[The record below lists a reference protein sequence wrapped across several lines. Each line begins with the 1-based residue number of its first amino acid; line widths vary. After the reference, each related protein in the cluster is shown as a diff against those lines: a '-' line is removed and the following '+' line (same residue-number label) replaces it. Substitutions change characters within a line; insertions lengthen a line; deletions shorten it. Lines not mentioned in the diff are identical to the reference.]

1 MLESVFFSEKVPVLL
16 QNEAKIL
23 LDDMKKWVSGK
34 SQSVSKKSKKSYIL
48 ISGVPGGKAVVLI
61 RMRQKN
67 ASESKIICFSLP
79 NIHNYS

>member
-34 SQSVSKKSKKSYIL
+34 SQSVSKKSKK
-48 ISGVPGGKAVVLI
+48 VT
-61 RMRQKN
+61 
-67 ASESKIICFSLP
+67 F
-79 NIHNYS
+79 